1 MPSLEWE
8 ENVFLGL
15 KALYKSIVISPKER
29 EIRTRQADLKDL
41 KGMLML
47 VGQMLSGRQISIF
60 ETEDDLLYLDD
71 RICLPKRMHLGEDI
85 RANQEIYLL
94 RTVVSALAIRDDL
107 NSDNS
112 TIEYLISLCEQELPA
127 FSERLLNL
135 MSSIQ
140 RDVLLFPRLPTQF
153 ECKTATNES
162 IATIVPGEQSE
173 GENVTELEGQGR
185 VNVVEVR
192 EGETGEQDI
201 PFHTFEKAETLD
213 EYNGLSRQN
222 DADDE
227 LMEHAEA
234 LSKLKMDSIIRSPDR
249 SPSVY
254 KADIMLDGVGFELRD
269 SKLVGIP
276 YPEWD
281 YKRKS
286 YRSNWCYVQESLLE
300 RTNVAW
306 AIETQKK
313 HASLILTLKKKFA
326 TIATEWLQSK
336 KQLSGDEIDL
346 DAVIEL
352 LVRLKTKEPPPDYL
366 YLAANRTLPN
376 VATMIL
382 IDTSYSTDSWV
393 ENRCVMDVM
402 KETVFCIAEVL
413 EDARQQLGIYG
424 FSSNTRQSCNVASVK
439 NFNEN
444 WSVARNRLGGLSS
457 VGYTR
462 IGPALRHA
470 YTLLSG
476 IKAEKKMLI
485 LLTDGKPCDY
495 DRYEGRYG
503 IEDVRKAIQ
512 EGKSVG
518 VVTHAF
524 AIDKQARDYFPIMFT
539 RSNFDI
545 VAHPSKLLDLL
556 FNLYLNVC
564 IQ

>member
-1 MPSLEWE
+1 
-8 ENVFLGL
+8 
-15 KALYKSIVISPKER
+15 
-29 EIRTRQADLKDL
+29 
-41 KGMLML
+41 
-47 VGQMLSGRQISIF
+47 
-60 ETEDDLLYLDD
+60 
-71 RICLPKRMHLGEDI
+71 
-85 RANQEIYLL
+85 
-94 RTVVSALAIRDDL
+94 
-107 NSDNS
+107 
-112 TIEYLISLCEQELPA
+112 
-127 FSERLLNL
+127 
-135 MSSIQ
+135 
-140 RDVLLFPRLPTQF
+140 
-153 ECKTATNES
+153 
-162 IATIVPGEQSE
+162 
-173 GENVTELEGQGR
+173 
-185 VNVVEVR
+185 
-192 EGETGEQDI
+192 
-201 PFHTFEKAETLD
+201 
-213 EYNGLSRQN
+213 
-222 DADDE
+222 
-227 LMEHAEA
+227 MEHAEA
-234 LSKLKMDSIIRSPDR
+234 LSKLKMDSIIRSSDR
-249 SPSVY
+249 SQSVY
-254 KADIMLDGVGFELRD
+254 KADIMLDGVGFELKD

-281 YKRKS
+281 YKRKN
-286 YRSNWCYVQESLLE
+286 YRSNWCYVQEGLLE
-300 RTNVAW
+300 RTDVTW
-306 AIETQKK
+306 AIETQRK

-326 TIATEWLQSK
+326 TIATEWMQSK

-352 LVRLKTKEPPPDYL
+352 FVRLKTKEPPPDYL

-424 FSSNTRQSCNVASVK
+424 FSSNTRQCCNITTIK
-439 NFNEN
+439 NFNEK

-470 YTLLSG
+470 YRVLSG
-476 IKAEKKMLI
+476 IKADKKMLI

-495 DRYEGRYG
+495 DRYEGCYG

-512 EGKSVG
+512 EGKTEG

-545 VAHPSKLLDLL
+545 VAHPSKLLELL
-556 FNLYLNVC
+556 FKLYLKVC